1 MTSPTHPEPV
11 TIATCRD
18 LAEAEVVLSALAASG
33 IEAFIPDE
41 NMASLGPATI
51 LDTDG
56 VRVQVSGDDAER
68 ALALLRSDA
77 SE

>member
-1 MTSPTHPEPV
+1 MTAHPEPV
-11 TIATCRD
+11 TIKTCRD
-18 LAEAEVVLSALAASG
+18 LAEAQMVLSALEASG

-41 NMASLGPATI
+41 NMASLTTALI

-56 VRVQVSGDDAER
+56 VRVQVAADDAER
-68 ALALLRSDA
+68 ARDLLNSDA

>member
-1 MTSPTHPEPV
+1 MTSAHPEPV
-11 TIATCRD
+11 TIKTCRD
-18 LAEAEVVLSALAASG
+18 LAEAQVVLSALEASG

-41 NMASLGPATI
+41 NMASLTTTTI

-56 VRVQVSGDDAER
+56 VRVQVAADDAER
-68 ALALLRSDA
+68 ALELLKSDA